1 MLETRELKITL
12 TDEAWKLIEA
22 KAKRENDDDLE
33 SWIKWLLITEAA
45 EEK

>member
-1 MLETRELKITL
+1 MLEPRELKITL
-12 TDEAWKLIEA
+12 TDETWKTLEA
-22 KAKRENDDDLE
+22 KAKREKDDLE